1 MLGVMVKTRR
11 EDNCKID
18 FQAQWKNGFPLIG
31 GKKKGHSTFQEY
43 MNYRIAAL
51 AGTLGNHSIATSY
64 TNSNTMEVTKRE
76 SDLPRM
82 FYGTQSGGGG
92 TV

>member
-1 MLGVMVKTRR
+1 MDFHLLG
-11 EDNCKID
+11 E
-18 FQAQWKNGFPLIG
+18 
-31 GKKKGHSTFQEY
+31 KKKGHSTFQEY